1 MRIDTVRSLFVA
13 APFWLALAGTALAQ
27 APHDTLDW
35 QRYYPLAIGN
45 AWEYHE
51 AEVPGD
57 LIRHV
62 LVSDTTAGPHRYF
75 RRTTHHELQTL
86 TDTLRWA
93 SHDFVR
99 YDTAGVVVA
108 IASIEADTVAVD
120 PCHVGD
126 YFVRDLR
133 LAFGARAACPGAE
146 ADSVVVEGAYDTSW
160 TLDGVAVAVAAVKR
174 YVVDGLIFSEF
185 VADIGPVGGGNL
197 WGPRLH
203 YARVGGVEYGSPVLV
218 AVAAEPTPPKV
229 AGLEV
234 RILQNPVRARAS
246 FEVRASRSER
256 GRIEVFDLSG
266 RRVRTVPVE
275 LAPGW
280 RRVEIPTASL
290 AAGTYVARVSTV
302 EGAASRRFTVLR

>member
-1 MRIDTVRSLFVA
+1 MRTDTARSLIVA
-13 APFWLALAGTALAQ
+13 AFVGLALGGPALAQ
-27 APHDTLDW
+27 APQDTLDW
-35 QRYYPLAIGN
+35 QRYYPLAVGN
-45 AWEYHE
+45 AWEYHD
-51 AEVPGD
+51 AEIHGD
-57 LIRHV
+57 LTRHV
-62 LVSDTTAGPHRYF
+62 LVSDTTAGTHHYF
-75 RRTTHHELQTL
+75 RRTTHHELHTL

-93 SHDFVR
+93 SHDLVR

-108 IASIEADTVAVD
+108 VASVEADTVAVD

-126 YFVRDLR
+126 YFMRDLR
-133 LAFGARAACPGAE
+133 LAFGARTACPGVE

-160 TLDGVAVAVAAVKR
+160 TLDGVPIAVAAVKE

-185 VADIGPVGGGNL
+185 VADIGPVGAGNL

-203 YARVGGVEYGSPVLV
+203 YARVGGVEYGSPILM
-218 AVAAEPTPPKV
+218 AVAAEPTPSRPDDLSLRV
-229 AGLEV
+229 
-234 RILQNPVRARAS
+234 IQNPVRAWAS

-266 RRVRTVPVE
+266 RRVHAMPVE

-290 AAGTYVARVSTV
+290 AAGTYVARVSTA
-302 EGAASRRFTVLR
+302 EGGASQRFTVLR